1 MKRPI
6 YYLMLLLMVAITLVA
21 CKQEETVEPEPEPE
35 VEEPMLPTGFL
46 EGGVRD
52 AETRNALEGVNV
64 EVFQNDESVTS
75 AATDA
80 TGGYSVEIEEGAGYD
95 LRLSR
100 SGYLP
105 VQYNGLEVVGDLTT
119 HLETV
124 LHINENNAGVGSISG
139 FLTNALT
146 GEALGQVALSIRAD
160 MNSRTGDIIAN
171 STSNDQ
177 GEYVFTDLQAGHYTI
192 EAKLDGYTTEY
203 FVVICLGN
211 QEEDNQNHALTPIL
225 AANETRIILTWG
237 RTPSDLD
244 SHLTG
249 PDGNGDRFHVYFANT
264 TPDGADANLDVDDVT
279 SYGPETI
286 TITESREG
294 MYRYSV
300 HNYSDKFED
309 PSSTLAA
316 SEAHV
321 RVYQGSEL
329 IGDYHVKNAPGTLWT
344 VFEMEDGVITPI
356 NEMSY
361 EADEDNVR
369 SNRYDAPLMVRLPI
383 K

>member
-6 YYLMLLLMVAITLVA
+6 YYLMMLLMVALTLVA
-21 CKQEETVEPEPEPE
+21 CKQEEAVEPEPEEE
-35 VEEPMLPTGFL
+35 VEEMLPTGFL

-52 AETRNALEGVNV
+52 AETRDALEGVNV

-75 AATDA
+75 ASTDA
-80 TGGYSVEIEEGAGYD
+80 SGSYSVEIEEGAGYD

-105 VQYNGLEVVGDLTT
+105 VQYNGLEVVADLTT

-139 FLTNALT
+139 VLSDALT
-146 GEALGQVALSIRAD
+146 GAPLEQVDLSIRAD
-160 MNSRTGDIIAN
+160 MNSRTSDVLAT
-171 STSNDQ
+171 STTNDF
-177 GEYVFTDLQAGHYTI
+177 GEYVFTNLEAGHYTV

-237 RTPSDLD
+237 ETPSDLD

-249 PDGNGDRFHVYFANT
+249 PNTNGDRFHIYFANQ
-264 TPDGADANLDVDDVT
+264 TPDGVGANLDVDDVT

-294 MYRYSV
+294 LYRYSV
-300 HNYSDKFED
+300 HNYSDKFD
-309 PSSTLAA
+309 NPSSTLAA

-321 RVYQGSEL
+321 RVYQGNEL
-329 IGDYHVKNAPGTLWT
+329 IGDFHVRNAPGTLWT
-344 VFEMEDGVITPI
+344 VFEMEDGIITPI
-356 NEMSY
+356 NELSY
-361 EADEDNVR
+361 ESDEDNVR